1 MTHLSNTSVDPTEG
15 SLTTI
20 ELGLDTS
27 SFPLPFNLRLG
38 LEEGAVG
45 EEGGPGD
52 GMSRWSSVESPHAD
66 AQNRWFGESGVSE
79 DAGDVR
85 PISDL
90 PILTVLPVPE
100 SVLNV
105 QEKAVSRPESSLIRI
120 FPPLVDDSTVV
131 ALHIS

>member
-1 MTHLSNTSVDPTEG
+1 
-15 SLTTI
+15 
-20 ELGLDTS
+20 
-27 SFPLPFNLRLG
+27 
-38 LEEGAVG
+38 
-45 EEGGPGD
+45 
-52 GMSRWSSVESPHAD
+52 
-66 AQNRWFGESGVSE
+66 VSD

>member
-1 MTHLSNTSVDPTEG
+1 LTHLSNTSVDPTEG
-15 SLTTI
+15 SLTII

-27 SFPLPFNLRLG
+27 SLPLPFNLRLG
-38 LEEGAVG
+38 LDDGAVG
-45 EEGGPGD
+45 EEGGPSD
-52 GMSRWSSVESPHAD
+52 GMSRLSSVESPHAD

-79 DAGDVR
+79 EAGDVR

-90 PILTVLPVPE
+90 PMFTVLPFPE
-100 SVLNV
+100 SLLKVH
-105 QEKAVSRPESSLIRI
+105 EKAVSRPESSLIKI

>member
-1 MTHLSNTSVDPTEG
+1 M
-15 SLTTI
+15 I

-27 SFPLPFNLRLG
+27 SLPLPFNLRLG
-38 LEEGAVG
+38 LDEGAVG
-45 EEGGPGD
+45 EDGGPGE
-52 GMSRWSSVESPHAD
+52 GISRWSSIESPHAD
-66 AQNRWFGESGVSE
+66 AQNRWFGERGVSE

-85 PISDL
+85 PMSDL